1 VLLALL
7 LSAAFAHGQLIYV
20 GQNFNGQTVSPP
32 TFSCS
37 PGSCTNPPLQYTG
50 GPTSV
55 TITQGAIPASGQT
68 LLYCYSTS
76 NCTPTTTYTAP
87 ISFTTSGSICAQA
100 TAATYISSP
109 PVCWAGFNPNCSG
122 TCKDTFSGTAGTLLA
137 NYNTA
142 WLSYDDVF
150 QVSHFQL
157 GPSAN
162 EVESLSTSS
171 DAGALYSFS
180 TSNFSTLM
188 FPAATGTTSVREVC
202 VFATS
207 NPLTGTNSGYCFR
220 VDNPTTV
227 GNPYTTGQ
235 FFKAGTD
242 EHGVTF
248 SVPSTSAIAV
258 TLGVVASGSDEI
270 LTGYINGTSVGTF
283 TDTSSVITSGNPGFI
298 VDPLAS
304 SDNFFGEWCDYQ
316 YPC

>member
-1 VLLALL
+1 VLFALL

-55 TITQGAIPASGQT
+55 TITQGATPASGQT

-76 NCTPTTTYTAP
+76 TCTPTTTYTAP
-87 ISFTTSGSICAQA
+87 ISFTTSGSICAKSS
-100 TAATYISSP
+100 AATYMTSAT
-109 PVCWAGFNPNCSG
+109 VCWVGFNPNCSG
-122 TCKDTFSGTAGTLLA
+122 TCKDTFSGTTGTLLA

-142 WLSYDDVF
+142 WLSYSDVF
-150 QVSHFQL
+150 QVANFKL

-162 EVESLSTSS
+162 EVEALTNNT

-180 TSNFSTLM
+180 TNNFSTIEI
-188 FPAATGTTSVREVC
+188 PVPTGTTSDRSVC

-207 NPLTGTNSGYCFR
+207 NPTSSTQSGYCFR
-220 VDNPTTV
+220 LTTPTTI
-227 GNPYTTGQ
+227 GANYTGGF
-235 FFKAGTD
+235 FFKNGIDAG
-242 EHGVTF
+242 GISF
-248 SVPSTSAIAV
+248 SVASTAPV
-258 TLGVVASGSDEI
+258 FLTLGVAPSGGNEV
-270 LTGYINGTSVGTF
+270 LTAYINGASVGTH
-283 TDTSSVITSGNPGFI
+283 TDTSSVITTGSPGFT
-298 VDPLAS
+298 VQPLAS
-304 SDNFFGEWCDYQ
+304 ADNFFGTWCDYQ